1 MQSSLC
7 QKKCSNIIWHKVSLA
22 TFGSLSLDS
31 NHRTILKHYSL
42 FAIIKYL
49 ILHLLAYAFLN
60 SYING
65 ERDTLRVRQL
75 IKGLLSCNLEHYCM
89 HFACTTSCRQTA
101 HHISTN
107 SGMVMIF
114 FAKDNHNAV
123 ATTIRKRS
131 GDNSTYTEYG
141 TIFYNNKPT
150 INIAD
155 PCNGLEFLLLYAWF
169 ILVMPGTL
177 RRRIIFL
184 AGGLLLLHLSNLLRC
199 WGLVEIYRQYRHS
212 FDFAHHYLF
221 KIIIYGLSF
230 LLWYWYLKA
239 LKQQPQQADEN

>member
-1 MQSSLC
+1 MVQVHMNHYPSHIQPFS
-7 QKKCSNIIWHKVSLA
+7 Q
-22 TFGSLSLDS
+22 LSKIPAS
-31 NHRTILKHYSL
+31 
-42 FAIIKYL
+42 
-49 ILHLLAYAFLN
+49 LHLLLMQFVN
-60 SYING
+60 SYINRWKKIPS
-65 ERDTLRVRQL
+65 EVRAIL
-75 IKGLLSCNLEHYCM
+75 IKGFTFLIIWKLLYAFWL
-89 HFACTTSCRQTA
+89 APTRLLDRPLTTLVANQSA
-101 HHISTN
+101 W
-107 SGMVMIF
+107 VMNF
-114 FAKDNHNAV
+114 FAKDNPYAV
-123 ATTIRKRS
+123 GTTIRKRS
-131 GDNSTYTEYG
+131 GDNTTYTEYG

-169 ILVMPGTL
+169 ILVMPGTW

-239 LKQQPQQADEN
+239 LKQSPQKEDEN